1 MSRLKFKNVGKTIED
16 RFQEESLSK
25 QKSEVDTL
33 PIGIQMPLQRG
44 SSSSETLF
52 KMNNNVFDQ
61 ISNNLK
67 VFLMTRKGELL
78 NKPDFGTLLF
88 ELYNRSDLEKKDIEN
103 IAMQEISSGVDKY
116 FPFISLVDFES
127 FEIEEDSNINANYF
141 LIEIRYI
148 VQGFENNINSIQIK
162 VRRAI

>member
-1 MSRLKFKNVGKTIED
+1 MSRLKFKNIGKTIED
-16 RFQEESLSK
+16 RFQEESLRK
-25 QKSEVDTL
+25 QTSAVDNF

-44 SSSSETLF
+44 SNSSETLF

-67 VFLMTRKGELL
+67 VFLMTKKGELL

-88 ELYNRSDLEKKDIEN
+88 ELYNRSDLEKQDIEN
-103 IAMQEISSGVDKY
+103 IAMEEISRGIDKY
-116 FPFISLVDFES
+116 FPFVSLVDFES
-127 FEIEEDSNINANYF
+127 FEIEEDSKINANYF

-148 VQGFENNINSIQIK
+148 IQGFENNINSIQIK
-162 VRRAI
+162 IRRAI

>member
-16 RFQEESLSK
+16 RFKDESLNK
-25 QKSEVDTL
+25 QKSESDVL

-67 VFLMTRKGELL
+67 VFLMTKKGELL
-78 NKPDFGTLLF
+78 SKPDFGTLLF
-88 ELYNRSDLEKKDIEN
+88 ELYNRTDLEKEDIEN
-103 IAMQEISSGVDKY
+103 IAMQEINTGISKY

-127 FEIEEDSNINANYF
+127 FEIEEDTSINANYF
-141 LIEIRYI
+141 LIVIRYI
-148 VQGFENNINSIQIK
+148 IQGFEENINNIQLKI
-162 VRRAI
+162 RRAI